1 MVLKKYKMKNLILTL
16 FTICLLNPLF
26 AQIKTPQPSPTCTI
40 QQTVGV
46 TDVSITYSRPG
57 AKGRTIFGDLV
68 PYNKMWRTG
77 ANKATAISFSNDIIV
92 DKYKLKKGT
101 YSLFTIPGESE
112 WTVMLNSDT
121 ELWGAGDYN
130 KEKEVIS
137 FKVESEKT
145 ADFTETFTIEFSNFT
160 SKFAKLTLKWE
171 NTAITIPLI
180 TTDNERLAGQFM
192 KALNEGPDANLYYNG
207 ARYFLE
213 NDLDL
218 ALALEWINVA
228 TEKRP
233 EAFWM
238 QYQKARILGKSGN
251 KKEAIQAAEKVIS
264 VASEKEDDYGYI
276 AKAEKLIK
284 ELKAK

>member
-1 MVLKKYKMKNLILTL
+1 MKNLILTL
-16 FTICLLNPLF
+16 FTICMLNPFF

-46 TDVSITYSRPG
+46 TEVSITYSRPG

-77 ANKATAISFSNDIIV
+77 ANKATSITFGDDVVFGESKV
-92 DKYKLKKGT
+92 KKGT
-101 YSLFTIPGESE
+101 YSLFTIPGENE
-112 WTVMLNSDT
+112 WNVVLNSET

-130 KEKEVIS
+130 KDNEITS
-137 FKVESEKT
+137 IKVKANKT
-145 ADFTETFTIEFSNFT
+145 ADFTESFTIDFTAFT
-160 SKFAKLTLKWE
+160 SFGAIMSLSWE
-171 NTAITIPLI
+171 NTQINIPIMTLGKE
-180 TTDNERLAGQFM
+180 NLANQF
-192 KALNEGPDANLYYNG
+192 KKELVDGPDAGLYYNG
-207 ARYFLE
+207 ARFYLE
-213 NDLDL
+213 NNLDL

-276 AKAEKLIK
+276 ARAEKLIK